1 MAEASETTPVAATP
15 VQEPTAPAGGEQPP
29 VVTPPASTA
38 PASDAAVQDGE
49 TKTSE
54 PAADSAPVEYDFSP
68 PEGVQ
73 FDEEVLGEF
82 KALAQSENL
91 KPEAAKAVA
100 GMGAKLLTK
109 WQTAQTAALEKVQAE
124 WVESVAKDPEIGGD
138 TQAEKLAVA
147 AAGMKNLAS
156 EGLQKLL
163 KDSGLQ
169 NHPEVIRMFYRE
181 GKRFMPDKT
190 IPAGRG
196 AQKDAAKAFYP
207 NSNHN

>member
-1 MAEASETTPVAATP
+1 MAEASETEVAVTPAAEVP
-15 VQEPTAPAGGEQPP
+15 APEGGDKPP
-29 VVTPPASTA
+29 ADAPPASTA
-38 PASDAAVQDGE
+38 PASDAAKDGE
-49 TKTSE
+49 QKADE
-54 PAADSAPVEYDFSP
+54 AAAAPAPVEYDFTP

-82 KALAQSENL
+82 KALAQAENL

-100 GMGAKLLTK
+100 DMGAKMLTK
-109 WQTAQTAALEKVQAE
+109 WQAAQTAALEKVQAE
-124 WVESVAKDPEIGGD
+124 WVEAVAKDPEIGGD
-138 TQAEKLAVA
+138 AQAERLAVA

-169 NHPEVIRMFYRE
+169 NHPEVVRMFYRE
-181 GKRFMPDKT
+181 GKRFMPDRA

>member
-1 MAEASETTPVAATP
+1 VAEVSETEVAATP
-15 VQEPTAPAGGEQPP
+15 EPENTAPVGGEQPP
-29 VVTPPASTA
+29 VDTPPASTA
-38 PASDAAVQDGE
+38 PASDPAKDGE
-49 TKTSE
+49 TKKDE
-54 PAADSAPVEYDFSP
+54 PAADAPVEYDFTP

-82 KALAQSENL
+82 KALAQAENL

-100 GMGAKLLTK
+100 DMGAKMLTK
-109 WQTAQTAALEKVQAE
+109 WQSAQVAALEKVQAE
-124 WVESVAKDPEIGGD
+124 WVEAVAKDAEIGGD

-190 IPAGRG
+190 IPSAGRG